1 MFLPIYILIGLSD
14 NFGLDCLHIKAAD
27 KILTQLDAEL
37 DIQPM
42 NMEAVYNYPPETHGK
57 IDLATF
63 VQCLYII
70 VIQIIFTN

>member
-1 MFLPIYILIGLSD
+1 M
-14 NFGLDCLHIKAAD
+14 
-27 KILTQLDAEL
+27 ILTQLDAEL

-63 VQCLYII
+63 VQYLYIFD
-70 VIQIIFTN
+70 IQIIITN